1 MGTNYYLHK
10 ESKSTCQ
17 HCGHD
22 PEKEVLHIGKSSYGW
37 NFALHVIP
45 EIGINSLDD
54 WKREWSQGS
63 SYIED
68 EYGRKKSPEEML
80 EVITNRGNGRY
91 CSKGVEL
98 TRHEID
104 QYCISNGDG
113 TWDCIMGIF
122 S

>member
-10 ESKSTCQ
+10 ESKSICQ

-22 PEKEVLHIGKSSYGW
+22 PEKEILHIGKSSYGW
-37 NFALHVIP
+37 NFSLHVIP
-45 EIGINSLDD
+45 ELGINSLDD
-54 WKREWSQGS
+54 WKREWSQDGS
-63 SYIED
+63 HIED

-91 CSKGVEL
+91 CSKDNQL

-113 TWDCIMGIF
+113 TWDCIVGNF